1 MALLPPL
8 SNLRPSWLRQA
19 FFLTALTCAVCAGQA
34 SACVGSADPVITRL
48 EIEVGR
54 NPLGALDSI
63 AQEIADT
70 DPLDKRRLAELYI
83 VQAKALMMAGADSA
97 PALKKA
103 RSAASELSARAP
115 ANILLQMNAYYDL
128 PDEAAKRRA
137 MPSLLRGYRSL
148 PDGSSAKTCRAVDLA
163 FNYSFQE
170 KPREAFTFASQAYL
184 NSADD
189 KSSPARA
196 EAASALAYLV
206 SNSHDFE
213 YAKQLHSEALAIQL
227 KLGMSDLAANEL
239 LVRGYTKLK
248 DGDWTDAV
256 ADFRESARQA
266 RSYGNQYAVDY
277 ALLGVCQAAFEGGKI
292 ADATPECER
301 AYQGLGKPDE
311 AMALPATAL
320 MAKLFVERGD
330 PAKAL
335 SILDP
340 MIAKGKQETA
350 SDDWVMALETRAHAL
365 FALGRNAQAY
375 EQMREASAAAKT
387 FHDADMQSGAAALQ
401 ARFQTRELQNLLAEE
416 ERASSTRLRL
426 AIAVIA
432 GSTTTLLLLGTLIF
446 FLLRNRRRFRRLAM
460 TDPLTG
466 LANRRATLERV
477 DAALPGPD
485 APQPRASFA
494 LLDIDHFKSCNDTF
508 GHDAGDQVL
517 SQFARVVERCVRPTD
532 IVGRWG
538 GEEFLV
544 ILPLTGLEDARDII
558 ERVRSEAALE
568 EFDFAPGYRLR
579 FSAGIAMPSE
589 TGGVTD
595 ACIKLADRRLYAAKH
610 SGRNRT
616 CIDAGIAWA
625 GPPAPPGHP
634 SASEEAGPSS
644 HSARAA

>member
-1 MALLPPL
+1 MYH
-8 SNLRPSWLRQA
+8 LRPAWLRQA
-19 FFLTALTCAVCAGQA
+19 FFLIALACAVCAGQA
-34 SACVGSADPVITRL
+34 SACVGSADPLIQRL

-54 NPLGALDSI
+54 NPLAALDSI

-83 VQAKALMMAGADSA
+83 VQAKALNMGGLDSA

-103 RSAASELSARAP
+103 RSAASKLSERAP

-128 PDEAAKRRA
+128 PDDRAKRKA
-137 MPSLLRGYRSL
+137 LASLVRSYQSL

-206 SNSHDFE
+206 SNSHDFD

-239 LVRGYTKLK
+239 LVRGYTELK
-248 DGDWTDAV
+248 DGDWIKAV
-256 ADFRESARQA
+256 ADFRESAKQA
-266 RSYGNQYAVDY
+266 RSYDNQYAVDY
-277 ALLGVCQAAFEGGKI
+277 ALLGVCQAALEGGKI
-292 ADATPECER
+292 ADAAPECER

-320 MAKLFVERGD
+320 MAKLLVERGD
-330 PAKAL
+330 PGRAL
-335 SILDP
+335 AILDP
-340 MIAKGKQETA
+340 MIAKGKQENA
-350 SDDWVMALETRAHAL
+350 SDDWLLALEIRAQAL

-375 EQMREASAAAKT
+375 EQMREASEAAKA
-387 FHDADMQSGAAALQ
+387 FHDTEMQSGTAALQ
-401 ARFQTRELQNLLAEE
+401 ARFQTRELQHRLAEE

-477 DAALPGPD
+477 SASLPGPD

-544 ILPLTGLEDARDII
+544 ILPATGLEDARDII

-589 TGGVTD
+589 AGGLTD
-595 ACIKLADRRLYAAKH
+595 ACLKLADRRLYAAKH
-610 SGRNRT
+610 HGRNRT

-625 GPPAPPGHP
+625 GPPAPPS
-634 SASEEAGPSS
+634 SAGSG
-644 HSARAA
+644 SARAA

>member
-1 MALLPPL
+1 MARLPLPYR
-8 SNLRPSWLRQA
+8 LRPSWLRQA
-19 FFLTALTCAVCAGQA
+19 FFLITLACAVSGGQA
-34 SACVGSADPVITRL
+34 SACVGSADPLIKRL

-54 NPLGALDSI
+54 NPLAALDSI

-83 VQAKALMMAGADSA
+83 VQAKALNMGGLDSA

-103 RSAASELSARAP
+103 RSAASKLSERAP

-128 PDEAAKRRA
+128 PDDRTKRKA
-137 MPSLLRGYRSL
+137 LASLVRGYQSL

-206 SNSHDFE
+206 SNSHDFD

-248 DGDWTDAV
+248 DGEWSDAV
-256 ADFRESARQA
+256 ADFRESAKQA
-266 RSYGNQYAVDY
+266 RSYDNQYAVDY
-277 ALLGVCQAAFEGGKI
+277 ALLGVCQAALEGGKI
-292 ADATPECER
+292 ADAAPECER

-320 MAKLFVERGD
+320 MAKLLVERGN
-330 PAKAL
+330 PGRAL
-335 SILDP
+335 AILDP
-340 MIAKGKQETA
+340 MIAKGKQENA
-350 SDDWVMALETRAHAL
+350 SDDWLLALETRAEAL
-365 FALGRNAQAY
+365 SALGRNAQAY
-375 EQMREASAAAKT
+375 DQMREASEAAKA
-387 FHDADMQSGAAALQ
+387 FRDSELQSGTAALQ
-401 ARFQTRELQNLLAEE
+401 ARFQTRELQNRLAEE

-432 GSTTTLLLLGTLIF
+432 GSTTTLILLGTLVF

-477 DAALPGPD
+477 SAALPGPD

-538 GEEFLV
+538 GEEFLI
-544 ILPLTGLEDARDII
+544 ILPATGLEDARDII

-589 TGGVTD
+589 TGGLTD
-595 ACIKLADRRLYAAKH
+595 ACLKLADRRLYAAKH
-610 SGRNRT
+610 NGRNRT

-625 GPPAPPGHP
+625 GPPAPSPPP
-634 SASEEAGPSS
+634 SGGDSGTGSG
-644 HSARAA
+644 SARAA

>member
-1 MALLPPL
+1 MARLPLPYR
-8 SNLRPSWLRQA
+8 LRPLWLRQA
-19 FFLTALTCAVCAGQA
+19 FFLITLACAVSGGQA
-34 SACVGSADPVITRL
+34 SACVGSADPLIKRL

-54 NPLGALDSI
+54 NPLAALDSI

-83 VQAKALMMAGADSA
+83 VQAKALNMGGLDSA

-103 RSAASELSARAP
+103 RSAASKLSERAP

-128 PDEAAKRRA
+128 PDDRTKRKA
-137 MPSLLRGYRSL
+137 LASLVRGYQSL

-206 SNSHDFE
+206 SNSHDFD

-248 DGDWTDAV
+248 DGEWSDAV
-256 ADFRESARQA
+256 ADFRESAKQA
-266 RSYGNQYAVDY
+266 RSYDNQYAVDY
-277 ALLGVCQAAFEGGKI
+277 ALLGVCQAALEGGKI
-292 ADATPECER
+292 ADAAPECER

-320 MAKLFVERGD
+320 MAKLLVERGN
-330 PAKAL
+330 PGRAL
-335 SILDP
+335 AILDP
-340 MIAKGKQETA
+340 MIAKGKQENA
-350 SDDWVMALETRAHAL
+350 SDDWLLALETRAEAL
-365 FALGRNAQAY
+365 SALGRNAQAY
-375 EQMREASAAAKT
+375 DQMREASEAAKA
-387 FHDADMQSGAAALQ
+387 FRDSELQSGTAALQ
-401 ARFQTRELQNLLAEE
+401 ARFQTRELQNRLAEE

-432 GSTTTLLLLGTLIF
+432 GSTTTLILLGTLVF

-477 DAALPGPD
+477 SAALPGPD

-538 GEEFLV
+538 GEEFLI
-544 ILPLTGLEDARDII
+544 ILPATGLEDARDII

-589 TGGVTD
+589 TGGLTD
-595 ACIKLADRRLYAAKH
+595 ACLKLADRRLYAAKH
-610 SGRNRT
+610 NGRNRT

-625 GPPAPPGHP
+625 GPPAPSPPP
-634 SASEEAGPSS
+634 SGGDSGTGSG
-644 HSARAA
+644 SARAA

>member
-1 MALLPPL
+1 
-8 SNLRPSWLRQA
+8 
-19 FFLTALTCAVCAGQA
+19 
-34 SACVGSADPVITRL
+34 
-48 EIEVGR
+48 
-54 NPLGALDSI
+54 
-63 AQEIADT
+63 
-70 DPLDKRRLAELYI
+70 
-83 VQAKALMMAGADSA
+83 
-97 PALKKA
+97 
-103 RSAASELSARAP
+103 
-115 ANILLQMNAYYDL
+115 
-128 PDEAAKRRA
+128 
-137 MPSLLRGYRSL
+137 
-148 PDGSSAKTCRAVDLA
+148 
-163 FNYSFQE
+163 
-170 KPREAFTFASQAYL
+170 
-184 NSADD
+184 
-189 KSSPARA
+189 
-196 EAASALAYLV
+196 
-206 SNSHDFE
+206 
-213 YAKQLHSEALAIQL
+213 
-227 KLGMSDLAANEL
+227 
-239 LVRGYTKLK
+239 VRGYTKLK
-248 DGDWTDAV
+248 DGEWTDAV
-256 ADFRESARQA
+256 ADFRESAKQA

-277 ALLGVCQAAFEGGKI
+277 ALLGVCQAASEGGKI
-292 ADATPECER
+292 ADAAPECER

-320 MAKLFVERGD
+320 MAKLFVERGN
-330 PAKAL
+330 PGRAL
-335 SILDP
+335 AILDP
-340 MIAKGKQETA
+340 MIAKGKQENA
-350 SDDWVMALETRAHAL
+350 SDDWVMALETRAQAL

-375 EQMREASAAAKT
+375 EQMREANEAAKT
-387 FHDADMQSGAAALQ
+387 FHNADMQSGAAALQ

-446 FLLRNRRRFRRLAM
+446 FLLRHRRRFRRLAM

-477 DAALPGPD
+477 GAALPGPD
-485 APQPRASFA
+485 APHPRASFA

-544 ILPLTGLEDARDII
+544 ILPATGLKDALDII

-610 SGRNRT
+610 NGRNRT

-625 GPPAPPGHP
+625 GPPAPP
-634 SASEEAGPSS
+634 SS
-644 HSARAA
+644 GDSGSARAA

>member
-1 MALLPPL
+1 M
-8 SNLRPSWLRQA
+8 WLRQA
-19 FFLTALTCAVCAGQA
+19 FFLITLACAVSGGQA
-34 SACVGSADPVITRL
+34 SACVGSADPLIQRL

-54 NPLGALDSI
+54 NPLAALDSI

-83 VQAKALMMAGADSA
+83 VQAKALNMGGLDSA

-103 RSAASELSARAP
+103 RSAASKLSERAP

-128 PDEAAKRRA
+128 PDDRAKRKA
-137 MPSLLRGYRSL
+137 LASLVRGYQSL

-184 NSADD
+184 NSAAD

-206 SNSHDFE
+206 SNSHDFD

-248 DGDWTDAV
+248 DGEWSDAV
-256 ADFRESARQA
+256 ADFRESAKQA
-266 RSYGNQYAVDY
+266 RSYDNQYAVDY
-277 ALLGVCQAAFEGGKI
+277 ALLGVCQAALEGGKI
-292 ADATPECER
+292 ADAAPECER

-320 MAKLFVERGD
+320 MAKLLVERGN
-330 PAKAL
+330 PGRAL
-335 SILDP
+335 AILDP
-340 MIAKGKQETA
+340 MIAKGKQENA
-350 SDDWVMALETRAHAL
+350 SDDWLLALETRAEAL
-365 FALGRNAQAY
+365 SALGRNAQAY
-375 EQMREASAAAKT
+375 DQMREASEAAKA
-387 FHDADMQSGAAALQ
+387 FRDSELQSGTAALQ
-401 ARFQTRELQNLLAEE
+401 ARFQTRELQNRLAEE

-432 GSTTTLLLLGTLIF
+432 GSTTTLILLGTLVF

-477 DAALPGPD
+477 SAALPGPD

-538 GEEFLV
+538 GEEFLI
-544 ILPLTGLEDARDII
+544 ILPATGLEDARDII

-589 TGGVTD
+589 TGGLTD
-595 ACIKLADRRLYAAKH
+595 ACLKLADRRLYAAKH
-610 SGRNRT
+610 NGRNRT

-625 GPPAPPGHP
+625 GPPAPSPPP
-634 SASEEAGPSS
+634 SGGDSGTGSG
-644 HSARAA
+644 SARAA

>member
-1 MALLPPL
+1 MWP
-8 SNLRPSWLRQA
+8 RQA
-19 FFLTALTCAVCAGQA
+19 FFLITLACAVSGGQA
-34 SACVGSADPVITRL
+34 SACVGSADPLIQRL

-54 NPLGALDSI
+54 NPLAALDSI

-83 VQAKALMMAGADSA
+83 VQAKALNMGGLDSA

-103 RSAASELSARAP
+103 RSAASKLSERAP

-128 PDEAAKRRA
+128 PDDRAKRKA
-137 MPSLLRGYRSL
+137 LASLVRSYQSL

-184 NSADD
+184 NSAAD

-206 SNSHDFE
+206 SNSHDFD

-248 DGDWTDAV
+248 DGEWSDAV
-256 ADFRESARQA
+256 ADFRESAKQA
-266 RSYGNQYAVDY
+266 RSYDNQYAVDY
-277 ALLGVCQAAFEGGKI
+277 ALLGVCQAALEGGKI
-292 ADATPECER
+292 ADAAPECER

-320 MAKLFVERGD
+320 MAKLLVERGN
-330 PAKAL
+330 PGRAL
-335 SILDP
+335 AILDP
-340 MIAKGKQETA
+340 VIAKGKQENA
-350 SDDWVMALETRAHAL
+350 SDDWLLALETRAEAL
-365 FALGRNAQAY
+365 SALGRNAQAY
-375 EQMREASAAAKT
+375 DQMREASEAAKA
-387 FHDADMQSGAAALQ
+387 FRDSELQSGTAALQ
-401 ARFQTRELQNLLAEE
+401 ARFQTRELQNRLAEE

-432 GSTTTLLLLGTLIF
+432 GSTTTLILLGTLVF

-477 DAALPGPD
+477 SAALPGPD

-538 GEEFLV
+538 GEEFLI
-544 ILPLTGLEDARDII
+544 ILPATGLEDARDII
-558 ERVRSEAALE
+558 ERVRNEAALE

-589 TGGVTD
+589 TGGLTD
-595 ACIKLADRRLYAAKH
+595 ACLKLADRRLYAAKH
-610 SGRNRT
+610 NGRNRT

-625 GPPAPPGHP
+625 GPPAPSPPP
-634 SASEEAGPSS
+634 SGGDSGTGSG
-644 HSARAA
+644 SARAA

>member
-1 MALLPPL
+1 MAHLPPL
-8 SNLRPSWLRQA
+8 YHLRPLWLRQA
-19 FFLTALTCAVCAGQA
+19 FFLIALTCAVCAGQA
-34 SACVGSADPVITRL
+34 SACVGSADPVISRL

-54 NPLGALDSI
+54 NPLAALDSI

-83 VQAKALMMAGADSA
+83 VQAKALNMGGLDSA

-103 RSAASELSARAP
+103 RSAASKLSERAP

-137 MPSLLRGYRSL
+137 MSSLLRGYRSL

-206 SNSHDFE
+206 SNSHDFD

-248 DGDWTDAV
+248 DGEWTDAV
-256 ADFRESARQA
+256 ADFRESAKQA

-277 ALLGVCQAAFEGGKI
+277 ALLGVCQAASEGGKI
-292 ADATPECER
+292 ADAASECER

-320 MAKLFVERGD
+320 MAKLFVERGN
-330 PAKAL
+330 PGRAL
-335 SILDP
+335 AILDP
-340 MIAKGKQETA
+340 MIAKGKQENA
-350 SDDWVMALETRAHAL
+350 SDDWVMALETRAQAL

-375 EQMREASAAAKT
+375 EQMREANEAAKT
-387 FHDADMQSGAAALQ
+387 FHNADMQSGAAALQ

-446 FLLRNRRRFRRLAM
+446 FLLRHRRRFRRLAM

-477 DAALPGPD
+477 GAALPGPD
-485 APQPRASFA
+485 APHPRASFA

-544 ILPLTGLEDARDII
+544 ILPATGLKDALDII

-610 SGRNRT
+610 NGRNRT

-625 GPPAPPGHP
+625 GPPAPTPP
-634 SASEEAGPSS
+634 PSS
-644 HSARAA
+644 GVSSNGSGSAQAA